1 MHNNKK
7 LKNTY
12 HVIVAL
18 FLPHYL
24 RECCE
29 ILSNP
34 KLVHLINWCLPIW
47 PRALHIFYGK
57 KILLSNFQNKNV
69 WKQAWKTSD
78 SEVHYCYC
86 NNEKLSY
93 TYWWHCI
100 FYTSPIFKSINY
112 HHPAWLSELTNPWDL
127 VFFILCCSKWRPR
140 SCAWF
145 EPPWF
150 KLPLVQY
157 NLSAWWQIFWNWNQ
171 SQGGSKKSCGVVI
184 INLMDSINF
193 HCRLQ

>member
-1 MHNNKK
+1 MLRNLVQSKTCAPDQLMSSHLGHNLK
-7 LKNTY
+7 LG
-12 HVIVAL
+12 
-18 FLPHYL
+18 
-24 RECCE
+24 R
-29 ILSNP
+29 
-34 KLVHLINWCLPIW
+34 

-112 HHPAWLSELTNPWDL
+112 HHPAWLSELTNQWDL
-127 VFFILCCSKWRPR
+127 VFFILC
-140 SCAWF
+140 CAWF

-157 NLSAWWQIFWNWNQ
+157 NLSA
-171 SQGGSKKSCGVVI
+171 
-184 INLMDSINF
+184 
-193 HCRLQ
+193 

>member
-47 PRALHIFYGK
+47 PRALHIFYDK

-78 SEVHYCYC
+78 FEVHYCYC

-127 VFFILCCSKWRPR
+127 VFFILCCSKWRPAAVAHDSSLPDSGFHWFNIICQLSGKYLKLESKPR
-140 SCAWF
+140 WF
-145 EPPWF
+145 E
-150 KLPLVQY
+150 K
-157 NLSAWWQIFWNWNQ
+157 
-171 SQGGSKKSCGVVI
+171 VVRGC
-184 INLMDSINF
+184 NK
-193 HCRLQ
+193 